1 MFWPK
6 RMEKVEIV
14 TLRNYRDPLIEE
26 LQKAG
31 LVHIDEATQSIQDF
45 PDFFTFSDA
54 SEEKKNLRSY
64 HLKSRRILDIFDKIE
79 EITTEEESF
88 REKIK
93 NLFSS
98 EEKTQKTIE
107 PKLKVETEDLDF
119 IDETVEQAK
128 RLENQ
133 LTELENEKEKIKE
146 HQAQIKQYTR
156 FDIPLSNL
164 GETKYTHTVI
174 GKVPREKGE
183 KLLDKLQT
191 NEKTIWINIKKNE
204 EGKDTLAATFLK
216 EQKEEILETFNE
228 HDVELFTPKEK
239 PEKTP
244 SQIVRETEASIKKIK
259 ETKTNIINRITE
271 MDKTHRDKTTKIKKT
286 LEVML
291 DRKDAQEKMGESTR
305 VSIVEGWIPKEKSR
319 ELKEIVG
326 KITNGIALTE
336 IREPTENDDVPVE
349 LDNPSYFKG
358 FELLTSTYAL
368 PKYNEVDPT
377 AVMALFL
384 PLLFGVMFGDVG
396 HGLIVF
402 LAGLLLLKVAKGA
415 IKDLAV
421 VMLPL
426 GFFAMIFGF
435 IYGKFM
441 GLTPSGQVDMFG
453 FALTPADHALFL
465 YPIDEP
471 ITFLVIALTFG
482 IIHMTVGMG
491 LDIFNKLKHSVRATV
506 IPISKIWILLGAA
519 GLVATSI
526 LEYGMD
532 PMAWNIPLFLAV
544 LIPPVILLALGEL
557 IAEIGH
563 FNGPKEAVTLL
574 GEGAFEAFHGV
585 LSFVSNTISY
595 SRLFAL
601 SLVHIGLFLALVE
614 VAEVFTSLAGGGAVG
629 VAIGWILFYS
639 IATLVILAL
648 DGIIVFLH
656 SLRLHYYEW
665 FEKFYSGG
673 SRRFI
678 PFKLK

>member
-6 RMEKVEIV
+6 RMEKVEIL
-14 TLRNYRDPLIEE
+14 TLRDYRDPLIEE

-31 LVHIDEATQSIQDF
+31 LVHIDEASQNIKDF
-45 PDFFTFSDA
+45 PDFLAFSDA

-79 EITTEEESF
+79 EITTEKESF
-88 REKIK
+88 GEKIK

-98 EEKTQKTIE
+98 SDEETKPVE
-107 PKLKVETEDLDF
+107 PELKVETQELDF
-119 IDETVEQAK
+119 IDEIVEEAK
-128 RLENQ
+128 RLENEYEDLRSQ
-133 LTELENEKEKIKE
+133 EKDLKSYKQKIE
-146 HQAQIKQYTR
+146 EYTR
-156 FDIPLSNL
+156 FEIPLSYL
-164 GETKYTHTVI
+164 SESEYTVTVM
-174 GKVPREKGE
+174 GKVSREKGE
-183 KLLDKLQT
+183 ILLDEIQQKDLP
-191 NEKTIWINIKKNE
+191 IWINIKKSE
-204 EGKDTLAATFLK
+204 EGKDLLAATFLK
-216 EQKEEILETFNE
+216 ENKETVMGTLNQ
-228 HDVELFTPKEK
+228 HDVELFAPTEK

-244 SQIVRETEASIKKIK
+244 AQIVRETEAKIKKIK
-259 ETKTNIINRITE
+259 ETQRNIINRVSE
-271 MDKTHRDKTTKIKKT
+271 MDSKHRRKTLKIKKT

-291 DRKDAQEKMGESTR
+291 DRKDTQEKIGESTR
-305 VSIVEGWIPKEKSR
+305 ASLIEGWIPKQDSEKLR
-319 ELKEIVG
+319 DIVE
-326 KITNGIALTE
+326 KATNGIALMET
-336 IREPTENDDVPVE
+336 REPKEEEDTPVE

-368 PKYNEVDPT
+368 PRYNEVDPT

-396 HGLIVF
+396 HGLIVL
-402 LAGLLLLKVAKGA
+402 LAGLAV
-415 IKDLAV
+415 IKIASGSIRDLGV
-421 VMLPL
+421 VMIPL
-426 GFFAMIFGF
+426 GIFSMIFGF

-441 GLTPSGQVDMFG
+441 GLTPSGQAEMLG
-453 FALTPADHALFL
+453 FTLTPEHALFL
-465 YPIDEP
+465 YPIDNP
-471 ITFLVIALTFG
+471 ITFLIIALTFG

-491 LDIFNKLKHSVRATV
+491 LDILNKLKHSARATI

-519 GLVATSI
+519 GLVAISI
-526 LEYGMD
+526 LEHGMD

-544 LIPPVILLALGEL
+544 LVPPVILLALGEL
-557 IAEIGH
+557 IAELGH
-563 FNGPKEAVTLL
+563 FEGPKEAVTLL

-601 SLVHIGLFLALVE
+601 ALVHIGLFLALVE
-614 VAEVFTSLAGGGAVG
+614 VAEVFTQLSGGGALG

>member
-64 HLKSRRILDIFDKIE
+64 HLKSRRILDIFDKIKE
-79 EITTEEESF
+79 LTTEEESF
-88 REKIK
+88 GEKIK

-98 EEKTQKTIE
+98 DQKTKKTIE
-107 PKLKVETEDLDF
+107 PEIEVKTQDLDF
-119 IDETVEQAK
+119 IDEIVGETK

-133 LTELENEKEKIKE
+133 LTELQTKEENLKEYKDNI
-146 HQAQIKQYTR
+146 QQYTR
-156 FDIPLSNL
+156 FEIPLSYL
-164 GETKYTHTVI
+164 GESNYTYTVM
-174 GKVPREKGE
+174 GKISREKGE
-183 KLLDKLQT
+183 KLLDKLETQET
-191 NEKTIWINIKKNE
+191 ALWINIKKE
-204 EGKDTLAATFLK
+204 EQGKDTIAATFLN
-216 EQKEEILETFNE
+216 EQKENIMETLKE
-228 HDVELFTPKEK
+228 HDVELFTPEEK

-244 SQIVRETEASIKKIK
+244 SQIVRETESALKKIK
-259 ETKTNIINRITE
+259 ETQKNIIQRISE
-271 MDKTHRDKTTKIKKT
+271 MDTEHRDKTKKIKKT

-305 VSIVEGWIPKEKSR
+305 VSIIEGWITKEKSKK
-319 ELKEIVG
+319 LTQIVEN
-326 KITNGIALTE
+326 ITNGIALIET
-336 IREPTENDDVPVE
+336 REPEQDEDVPVE

-368 PKYNEVDPT
+368 PRYNEVDPT

-426 GFFAMIFGF
+426 GFFSMLFGF
-435 IYGKFM
+435 VYGKFM
-441 GLTPSGQVDMFG
+441 GLTPAAQSEMLG
-453 FALTPADHALFL
+453 FTITPPDHALFI
-465 YPIDEP
+465 YPIYEP
-471 ITFLVIALTFG
+471 INFLIIALTFG
-482 IIHMTVGMG
+482 IIHMTVGMT

-519 GLVATSI
+519 GLVAISI
-526 LEYGMD
+526 TEHGMD

-544 LIPPVILLALGEL
+544 LVPPVILLTLGEL

-563 FNGPKEAVTLL
+563 FKGTKEAVTLV
-574 GEGAFEAFHGV
+574 GEGAFEAFHGI

-601 SLVHIGLFLALVE
+601 ALVHIGLFLALVE
-614 VAEVFTSLAGGGAVG
+614 VAEVFTALSGGGALG
-629 VAIGWILFYS
+629 ITLGWILFYS

-665 FEKFYSGG
+665 FDKFYEGG
-673 SRRFI
+673 SRQFI